1 MRPMQ
6 HRLSLPFLVLLSLP
20 ATAMG
25 FALAVQISALSW
37 LLTTKY
43 GLEIHEIG
51 LVWAAG
57 PLAGILG
64 QVFIG
69 LISDRVW
76 FWGGRRRPF
85 ILIGGVLTALSL
97 LALPWIGL
105 IDETLG
111 FDAILGVAITVVL
124 ALDLSIN
131 VSFNP
136 TRSIIA
142 DVTPP
147 GASRTAAYTW
157 MQTVSGSFGMLAYA
171 IGAVFGNV
179 ALIYFGAVLVLLFSL
194 LPTLLITEPR
204 TLADAETGD
213 ARTPAPKLGI
223 GTVLMLMRPLWP
235 FALYA
240 IVAMGMKLT
249 GHAEHSMWI
258 EAGFA
263 ALAAGFLVHALLEP
277 QPAPHSARE
286 DLPAFRKVL
295 AAHALSWIGV
305 QTMFVYMIAFVQQ
318 RFPGLD
324 DEGTGRVISISFLV
338 LNAVGAL
345 VPALLLNPM
354 ARRFGEVNVHAA
366 SLALMALGFAFVY
379 VAGHSA
385 AMVYL
390 GMAIMGL
397 GWGAI
402 VSLPFAIFSQ
412 CVSPKRIGLYM
423 GVFNLSVVLPQLV
436 VSLGIGMLLSQI
448 EDKGSVFVIGAIS
461 TALSALAWTTLKPRS
476 PPEDQATS
484 PLNAASDSS
493 TSVNSTPSPS
503 APTKV
508 PASCRP
514 SSPS

>member
-1 MRPMQ
+1 MLQMQ
-6 HRLSLPFLVLLSLP
+6 QRLSLPFLVLLGLP
-20 ATAMG
+20 STAMG

-37 LLTTKY
+37 LLRTKY
-43 GLEIHEIG
+43 QLDIHEIG
-51 LVWAAG
+51 IVWAAG

-64 QVFIG
+64 QMLIG
-69 LISDRVW
+69 IISDKVW

-85 ILIGGVLTALSL
+85 ILVGGLLTALSL
-97 LALPWIGL
+97 MALPSIGL
-105 IDETLG
+105 IDNALG
-111 FDAILGVAITVVL
+111 LDAILGVAIAVAL

-142 DVTPP
+142 DVTPEGP
-147 GASRTAAYTW
+147 QRTAAYTW
-157 MQTVSGSFGMLAYA
+157 MQTVSGSFGVLAYA

-179 ALIYFGAVLVLLFSL
+179 ALIYFGVVLVLLFSL
-194 LPTLLITEPR
+194 VPTLLITEPR
-204 TLADAETGD
+204 TLAGAET
-213 ARTPAPKLGI
+213 AEATTPAPKLGI

-240 IVAMGMKLT
+240 IVAMGLKLT
-249 GHAEHSMWI
+249 GHAEHSLWI

-263 ALAAGFLVHALLEP
+263 ALAAGFIVHALLEP

-295 AAHALSWIGV
+295 AAHSLSWIGV

-324 DEGTGRVISISFLV
+324 DDGSGQLLSISFLV

-385 AMVYL
+385 AMVYV

-412 CVSPKRIGLYM
+412 CVAPARIGLYM
-423 GVFNLSVVLPQLV
+423 GVFNLSVVLPQLA
-436 VSLGIGMLLSQI
+436 VSLGVGMLI
-448 EDKGSVFVIGAIS
+448 ERLPDKGSVFLVGAV
-461 TALSALAWTTLKPRS
+461 TAALSAIAWLAVKRV
-476 PPEDQATS
+476 
-484 PLNAASDSS
+484 PLAAS
-493 TSVNSTPSPS
+493 
-503 APTKV
+503 
-508 PASCRP
+508 R
-514 SSPS
+514 